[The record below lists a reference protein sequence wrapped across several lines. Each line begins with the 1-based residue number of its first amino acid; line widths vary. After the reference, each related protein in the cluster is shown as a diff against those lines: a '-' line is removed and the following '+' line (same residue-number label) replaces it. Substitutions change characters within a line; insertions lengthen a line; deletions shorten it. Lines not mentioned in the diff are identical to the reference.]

1 MISSKLYSVF
11 GILISLVSAS
21 YLLYLALISQE
32 HGSEFYIT
40 AIISAII
47 ILGDVTLRFRKAKD
61 LK

>member
-1 MISSKLYSVF
+1 MTSSKLYSVF

-32 HGSEFYIT
+32 YGSEFYIT

-47 ILGDVTLRFRKAKD
+47 ILGDVTFRFRKAKD
-61 LK
+61 IK